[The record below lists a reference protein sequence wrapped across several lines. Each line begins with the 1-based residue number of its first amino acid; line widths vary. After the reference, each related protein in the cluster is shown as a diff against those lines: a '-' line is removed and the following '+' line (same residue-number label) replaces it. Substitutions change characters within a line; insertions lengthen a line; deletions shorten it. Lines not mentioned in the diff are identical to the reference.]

1 MTTTSHI
8 VAGTRVMYARAFL
21 RNIGAFTGPTPFR
34 EGTVLSRNMG
44 VPRRLPATARVQWDD
59 GASGT
64 VLVVNLVAKSRRH
77 LEAQ

>member
-1 MTTTSHI
+1 VVLFTTDGAPHH
-8 VAGTRVMYARAFL
+8 AR
-21 RNIGAFTGPTPFR
+21 
-34 EGTVLSRNMG
+34 S
-44 VPRRLPATARVQWDD
+44 ATARVQWDD